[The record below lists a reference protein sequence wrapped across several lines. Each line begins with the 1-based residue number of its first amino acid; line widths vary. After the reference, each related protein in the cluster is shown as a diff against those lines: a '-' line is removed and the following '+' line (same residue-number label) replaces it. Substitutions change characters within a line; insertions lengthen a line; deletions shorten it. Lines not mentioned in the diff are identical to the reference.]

1 MIWEGT
7 WPTYTWSDEEACR
20 KMVSHYHLDKLVSFG
35 KTKIFIKTPRTVY
48 YLEEEREK
56 RMPGVVSIIQFSFCA
71 YDTHQHIKISR
82 EAVYL
87 QAGKIM
93 LSRLTLLDN
102 KMLGISNSILFASFF
117 LIL

>member
-20 KMVSHYHLDKLVSFG
+20 KMIAHYHLEKLISFG

-56 RMPGVVSIIQFSFCA
+56 RMPGVVSSLSLSLSHTHTLSDRII
-71 YDTHQHIKISR
+71 K
-82 EAVYL
+82 
-87 QAGKIM
+87 
-93 LSRLTLLDN
+93 
-102 KMLGISNSILFASFF
+102 
-117 LIL
+117 